1 MNRLLYFCHH
11 VESKTWQ
18 HSRKEECVIT
28 ALCFVPNIQT
38 YVSPS
43 NLLKLKPTSP
53 KFILLKLIQ
62 KGNQKCRY
70 PGSPFNYPAT
80 NISNCGLW
88 NPKRAWLLISF
99 LSMFKIRS
107 LTLRLKACRERERGN
122 GTAAGRTRGD
132 TTPRQERSNVI
143 TPASATAAGN
153 SVTPSQPV
161 PVDPHPPGRA
171 RRLLSS
177 NRSAYVPNSLYT
189 HTHLYGIVYWFVCIY
204 CSHSMAALW
213 LKLAL

>member
-1 MNRLLYFCHH
+1 MYPIKTD
-11 VESKTWQ
+11 SK
-18 HSRKEECVIT
+18 RK
-28 ALCFVPNIQT
+28 
-38 YVSPS
+38 
-43 NLLKLKPTSP
+43 P
-53 KFILLKLIQ
+53 KW
-62 KGNQKCRY
+62 RR
-70 PGSPFNYPAT
+70 PASPFSYPAT

-99 LSMFKIRS
+99 MSILKIRS

-132 TTPRQERSNVI
+132 TTPRQERSSVI

-161 PVDPHPPGRA
+161 PVDPRPPGRA

-177 NRSAYVPNSLYT
+177 NRSAYVPNSLYI
-189 HTHLYGIVYWFVCIY
+189 HTHLYGIVYWFVCIVPTVWQH
-204 CSHSMAALW
+204 CG
-213 LKLAL
+213 